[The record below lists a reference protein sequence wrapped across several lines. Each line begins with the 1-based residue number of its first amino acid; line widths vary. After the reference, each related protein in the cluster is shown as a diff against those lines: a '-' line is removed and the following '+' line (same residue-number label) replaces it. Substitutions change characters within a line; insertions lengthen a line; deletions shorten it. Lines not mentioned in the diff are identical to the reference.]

1 MSAILRNRLLAAATA
16 ALIMLVPACGSDEGS
31 APTTTTAARLT
42 TTTAETTTTVDNSAE
57 KAELKLVP
65 VLSVTGCPALEST
78 TPTPTTAPAT
88 DSTPSTSAPGTTA
101 AEPDRSGDL
110 DGLFPTADGVY
121 CHTVGEP
128 FGDGNDLHDATVADL
143 DGAYQVM
150 VRVKPESK
158 EKLNAGFNSCFN
170 GQPECPAGPS
180 GRGSAAFVLDGVVLL
195 APAIAVEDMADEVF
209 LIATGLTEREARG
222 LISKINR

>member
-78 TPTPTTAPAT
+78 TTTPTTAPAT

-158 EKLNAGFNSCFN
+158 EKLNAIHSSFN

-180 GRGSAAFVLDGVVLL
+180 EEGQRPSFSTVSFCSL
-195 APAIAVEDMADEVF
+195 
-209 LIATGLTEREARG
+209 RR
-222 LISKINR
+222 